1 MIFFIFAKCKS
12 ATKSNLY
19 SLDLFLN
26 IRFFCC
32 KPTSVSLQ
40 TYYTQKQKG
49 ISMKTLLVIALVLQS
64 IVGFSQE
71 SENAFSKEKFNS
83 NWKFERF
90 GQHPEKSG
98 IIVAEPEG
106 IEKTTYNDAA
116 WRNLNLPHD
125 WGIEGPFRDDLVNE
139 TGLLPWRGIGWYRK
153 HFVMPENDKGK
164 QIFIDFDGAMA
175 NAKVWLNGEFV
186 GEWPY
191 GYTSFRFNLTPYIQF
206 GKENIIAVRLDTE
219 KHDSRWYPGAGLYRN
234 VWLTKTNAV
243 HIDHWGIYLT
253 TPKVTKKEAHVN
265 LQVNL
270 KNNRSRVSNIHLQTI
285 IYNSENI
292 EVAKSEKLTTK
303 LSAQSTKSMA
313 LEIDVKSPSLW
324 DIENPN
330 LYTAQTSVY
339 EGDKLIH
346 QEITTFGFRTIEFTA
361 KEGFLLNGKKVEI
374 KGVCNHHDLG
384 PLGAKFN
391 TRAAERQLEI
401 LKEMGCNSIRTSH
414 NPPAPELLDL
424 CDKMGFLV
432 QVEAFDTWQT
442 GKKEND
448 YSIHF
453 DVWHVEDIKAMV
465 LRDRNHPSVFM
476 WSIGNEIPDQSKPVL
491 AKRLADIIR
500 MMDPSRPVTAG
511 CNWPVSAY
519 NGFLDALDVFG
530 YNYNHWSYEKFFSD
544 STLLHVAFVANETTS
559 CLSSRGEYFFPVVNG
574 PADDHLSG
582 KGVFH
587 MSSYDMQYPGWGLS
601 PDMQFKYN
609 EQYPRIMGEYVWTGF
624 DYLGEPTPYFRDITD
639 LVNYTDSAEIKALR
653 KRLDELGTDEIPSRS
668 SYFGILDL
676 CGFKKDRFY
685 LYQSKWRPD
694 FPMAHILPH
703 WNWPERIGKNVPVHV
718 YSSGDE
724 AELFLNGKSLG
735 KRKKAQF
742 EYRFQWDDVVYK
754 PGELKVKVWKDG
766 KFWAKDRMKTA
777 AKATKI
783 NLEIDRKEI
792 KADGEDLVYVTLDIL
807 DKNNLFVPKANNMI
821 HFKLEGPGE
830 IIAVCNGDPTSHE
843 AFISNSQS
851 AFNGKC
857 QAIIRSTKETGTI
870 KIKAKSKGL
879 QNASIEIK
887 VIK

>member
-1 MIFFIFAKCKS
+1 MRIFLAIAIVIQ
-12 ATKSNLY
+12 
-19 SLDLFLN
+19 SLF
-26 IRFFCC
+26 
-32 KPTSVSLQ
+32 
-40 TYYTQKQKG
+40 
-49 ISMKTLLVIALVLQS
+49 
-64 IVGFSQE
+64 GFSQE
-71 SENAFSKEKFNS
+71 NLNAFSREKFNS

-90 GQHPEKSG
+90 GQHPEKPG
-98 IIVAEPEG
+98 IIIPEPEG
-106 IEKTTYNDAA
+106 IEKKAYNDAA

-153 HFVMPENDKGK
+153 HFIVSENDKGK

-175 NAKVWLNGEFV
+175 NAKVWLNGKFV

-206 GKENIIAVRLDTE
+206 GKENVIAVRLDTE
-219 KHDSRWYPGAGLYRN
+219 KYDSRWYPGAGLYRN

-270 KNNRSRVSNIHLQTI
+270 KNNRSQVSNIYLQTI
-285 IYNSENI
+285 IYNSENK
-292 EVAKSEKLTTK
+292 EVAKSKKMASSLP
-303 LSAQSTKSMA
+303 AQSKKTIA
-313 LEIDVKSPSLW
+313 LEIMVENPSLW
-324 DIENPN
+324 SIENPN

-339 EGDKLIH
+339 EGDKIIH
-346 QEITTFGFRTIEFTA
+346 KEITTFGFRTIEFTA
-361 KEGFLLNGKKVEI
+361 KEGFLLNGKKIEI

-401 LKEMGCNSIRTSH
+401 LKEIGCNSIRTSH

-442 GKKEND
+442 AKKEND
-448 YSIHF
+448 YNIHF
-453 DVWHVEDIKAMV
+453 DAWHVEDIKAMV

-476 WSIGNEIPDQSKPVL
+476 WSIGNEIPDQSNPVL

-500 MMDPSRPVTAG
+500 MMDHSRPVTAG

-530 YNYNHWSYEKFFSD
+530 YNYNHWSYEKFFGD
-544 STLLHVAFVANETTS
+544 STLLDVPFVANETTS
-559 CLSSRGEYFFPVVNG
+559 CLSTRGEYFFPVVNG
-574 PADDHLSG
+574 PADDNLPG
-582 KGVFH
+582 KGIFH

-653 KRLDELGTDEIPSRS
+653 KRLNGLGTDEIPSRS
-668 SYFGILDL
+668 SYFGIIDL

-685 LYQSKWRPD
+685 IYQAKWRPD

-703 WNWPERIGKNVPVHV
+703 WNWPERMGKNVPVHV

-742 EYRFQWDDVVYK
+742 EYRFQWDDVVYQ

-766 KFWAKDRMKTA
+766 KVWAEDVMKTSLNA
-777 AKATKI
+777 AKM
-783 NLEIDRKEI
+783 NLTIDRKEI
-792 KADGEDLVYVTLDIL
+792 TADGEDLVFVTVDIL
-807 DKNNLFVPKANNMI
+807 DKNNQFVPRAYNKINFEI
-821 HFKLEGPGE
+821 EGPGE

-843 AFISNSQS
+843 PFIATDQS

-857 QAIIRSTKETGTI
+857 LAIIRGTKEGTI
-870 KIKAKSKGL
+870 KLKVKSKGL
-879 QNASIEIK
+879 KNSSIEIK
-887 VIK
+887 VTK